1 MCFLLLL
8 VFVEIGDK
16 MDVVKEGDKV
26 QLICEIK
33 LEDGTL
39 CYKNEK
45 EEPLELVI
53 GTGFFFPTV
62 DNELKNMKV
71 GETKT
76 FTLKPNEA
84 FGQHQKKLVVDVPNN
99 SIRMD
104 KTPQIG
110 YKVKYNTPEGKE
122 LLGTVVAINENSLKV
137 DFNHPLAGKKLLF
150 TVTIFSI
157 LDK

>member
-53 GTGFFFPTV
+53 GKGSFFPTV

-150 TVTIFSI
+150 TVTIISI

>member
-62 DNELKNMKV
+62 DN
-71 GETKT
+71 
-76 FTLKPNEA
+76 
-84 FGQHQKKLVVDVPNN
+84 
-99 SIRMD
+99 
-104 KTPQIG
+104 
-110 YKVKYNTPEGKE
+110 
-122 LLGTVVAINENSLKV
+122 
-137 DFNHPLAGKKLLF
+137 
-150 TVTIFSI
+150 
-157 LDK
+157 